1 MREFFVPSVFRVCS
15 TSCDNLADYVFFF
28 IVGTFCEALAHTPV
42 VRNFFLTGCVC
53 LSSEMSY
60 IWMPGTTCTILSGMR
75 WCGTKPQHLQSRAF
89 SQEALGC
96 YCNVMFSVLKY
107 KQDLRP
113 RSSSVQT
120 VVWPSDCL
128 KRVQVTLLTFQNVEG
143 GLLK

>member
-1 MREFFVPSVFRVCS
+1 MREFFVPSVFRICS
-15 TSCDNLADYVFFF
+15 THVITLRTTFLLFFF
-28 IVGTFCEALAHTPV
+28 HSCEVLAYIPV

-53 LSSEMSY
+53 LGSEMSY

-128 KRVQVTLLTFQNVEG
+128 KRAQVTLLTFQNVEG